1 MRKKVIFFSILL
13 PLLAAAES
21 SQVLDKVIAVVNDDV
36 ITASELNHETELLR
50 QQLASKKTEMPSD
63 AVLRKQVLS
72 HLIDV
77 DIQLQLAK
85 RNNFVIDDT
94 ELNESLEKIA
104 QQNHLTTTQ
113 LREEVQKHGMV
124 WEDYK
129 EKIRKEVLISR
140 IQQEA
145 VGKDVVVSAE
155 QVDNFL
161 KTAHVSDKENQLFHL
176 QNIVIPLPE
185 EPTAEE
191 VKRAKDKVNQLL
203 AKIKKGEDF
212 SILAISE
219 SNSQFALEGGDLG
232 ERHLAQLPEIFAER
246 VVNMHAGEV
255 AGPLRTG
262 NGYQLIKLVSV
273 QGSDDHH
280 EVTKTHVRHILIKTS
295 ASTTA
300 EDASKQINNLYQQ
313 IKAGKDFGKMAKQ
326 YSLDTASAVNEGDL
340 GWVTSDELVPAFAEA
355 MDKLPL
361 HQLSKPVNTPFGW
374 HVIEV
379 LERKKIDDSK
389 AFKRQQVKQF
399 LQQRKFSE
407 AVQNWQQHLRAD
419 AYVNIVDKALA

>member
-1 MRKKVIFFSILL
+1 MRKQIFFFLIFL
-13 PLLAAAES
+13 PLLVAAKS
-21 SQVLDKVIAVVNDDV
+21 SQVLDEVVAIVNDNV
-36 ITASELNHETELLR
+36 ITASELNHQMELLR
-50 QQLASKKTEMPSD
+50 QQLAAKKMEIPSD
-63 AVLRKQVLS
+63 KVLRKQVLN
-72 HLIDV
+72 HLINV

-85 RNNFVIDDT
+85 KNNFVIDDA
-94 ELNESLEKIA
+94 ELNESIEKIA
-104 QQNHLTTTQ
+104 QQNHMTMTQ
-113 LREEVQKHGMV
+113 LREAVQNQGMV

-129 EKIRKEVLISR
+129 ENIRKEVLISR

-145 VGKDVVVSAE
+145 VGKDVVVSSQ

-161 KTAHVSDKENQLFHL
+161 KTSHVTDKENQIYHL

-185 EPTAEE
+185 EPTAAQ
-191 VKRAKDKVNQLL
+191 VKRAKDKANSLL

-219 SNSQFALEGGDLG
+219 SNSEFALEGSDLG
-232 ERHLAQLPEIFAER
+232 ERHLAELPEIFAER
-246 VVNMHAGEV
+246 VVNMHSGEV
-255 AGPLRTG
+255 AGPLRAG
-262 NGYQLIKLVSV
+262 NGYQLIKLVSAK
-273 QGSDDHH
+273 GRDDHH
-280 EVTKTHVRHILIKTS
+280 EVNKTHVRHILIKAD

-300 EDASKQINNLYQQ
+300 EDANKQINNLYQQ
-313 IKAGKDFGKMAKQ
+313 IKAGKDFGMMAKQ
-326 YSLDTASAVNEGDL
+326 YSVDASSAVKEGDL

-361 HQLSKPVNTPFGW
+361 HQVSKPVKTAFGW
-374 HVIEV
+374 HLIEV
-379 LERKKIDDSK
+379 LERKKVDDSK

-399 LQQRKFSE
+399 LHQRKFNE